1 MIWAA
6 DLAFSQRGGKSEVSF
21 AAPPPGTKQTM
32 GSECKRFLLSL
43 GPANDDMNP

>member
-21 AAPPPGTKQTM
+21 AAPPQAPSKLRAVNAKGFFCPLALQMMT
-32 GSECKRFLLSL
+32 
-43 GPANDDMNP
+43 

>member
-21 AAPPPGTKQTM
+21 AAPEAPSK
-32 GSECKRFLLSL
+32 LLEVNAKGFFCPL
-43 GPANDDMNP
+43 ALQMMT